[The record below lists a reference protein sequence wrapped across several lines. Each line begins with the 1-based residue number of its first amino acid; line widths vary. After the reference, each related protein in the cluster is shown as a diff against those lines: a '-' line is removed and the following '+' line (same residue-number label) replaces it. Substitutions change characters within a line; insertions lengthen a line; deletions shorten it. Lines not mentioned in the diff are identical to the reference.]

1 MNLYDSRKLRGRR
14 ARVAKR
20 LNNEHRRLTAV
31 DLFCGSGAVTEALRR
46 QGYRVRVA
54 VDNDPVA
61 CLTYKQN
68 HYHTRMI
75 CDDITKIDPATH
87 SKFVGIGPVDLLI
100 VCAPCQPFS
109 SQNRAHKEA
118 LMTDARARLLLQC
131 VKFAQALKP
140 AVLLFENVSGLAAPH
155 NKFLLEQL
163 KAELASEGYL
173 LSEPRRIDAADM
185 GVPQRRVRCVMVAGR
200 TSEAMGEFENAM
212 LTPAS
217 MTVREAIGHLPALSS
232 GERSDSDP
240 LHFARTHKEI
250 VLERLRHIGRNGGS
264 RSDLPKPL
272 QLACHQGRNSSFSD
286 VYGRMQWDDVAPT
299 LTTGCTDV
307 TKGRFA
313 HPEQD
318 RAITLREAALLQT
331 FPPKYR
337 FSGNAS
343 QIARQI
349 GNAVP
354 VTMLEA
360 LLPVITTMVRQA
372 D

>member
-1 MNLYDSRKLRGRR
+1 M
-14 ARVAKR
+14 VTKR
-20 LNNEHRRLTAV
+20 FDDQCRLTAV

-61 CLTYKQN
+61 CRTYKQN
-68 HYHTRMI
+68 HYQTRVI

-87 SKFVGIGPVDLLI
+87 PKFLGIGPISLLI

-109 SQNRAHKEA
+109 SQNRGHKDA
-118 LMTDARARLLLQC
+118 LIADDRARLLLQC
-131 VKFAQALKP
+131 VKFAQTLKP
-140 AVLLFENVSGLAAPH
+140 EVLLFENVSGLAAPH
-155 NKFLLEQL
+155 NSILLQQL
-163 KAELASEGYL
+163 KSELAAEGYL
-173 LSEPRRIDAADM
+173 LSEPRRIDAADL

-200 TSEAMGEFENAM
+200 SLDAIGQFENAE
-212 LTPAS
+212 LARAR
-217 MTVREAIGHLPALSS
+217 MTVREAIGHLPTLNNGESS
-232 GERSDSDP
+232 ETDH
-240 LHFARTHKEI
+240 LHFARSHQEI
-250 VLERLRHIGRNGGS
+250 VLKRLRCIKKNGGS

-272 QLACHQGRNSSFSD
+272 QLACHAGRSSSFSD

-307 TKGRFA
+307 TKGRYA

-331 FPPKYR
+331 FPPEYR
-337 FSGNAS
+337 FCGNAS

-354 VTMLEA
+354 VLMLEA
-360 LLPVITTMVRQA
+360 LMPIITTIVRQT